1 METKQQLKLWFS
13 RGKYPL
19 ASQFAEWMES
29 YWHKNDKIPMSSIDG
44 LTGELNDKV
53 GTSALA
59 VKQDKEDAGLETGNK
74 SIVGAINELLHRKI
88 SAGSVEYIKGLNIE
102 TVYEALEL
110 LFDMA
115 HRRSITL
122 NYTTNNI
129 LAWHAPVAYDIVIE
143 SALTDNVESLVII
156 TPAGAKEVDTTQPI
170 YIEVGKGELIQMQI
184 KRINPEI
191 NATISVQYV
200 LKYY

>member
-1 METKQQLKLWFS
+1 MVTKQQLKMWFS

-29 YWHKNDKIPMSSIDG
+29 YWHKNDKIPMSAIDG

-74 SIVGAINELLHRKI
+74 SIVGAINELLRRRI

-102 TVYEALEL
+102 TVYEALEF

-122 NYTTNNI
+122 NYTANNI
-129 LAWHAPVAYDIVIE
+129 LAWHAPAAYDIEIE

-156 TPAGAKEVDTTQPI
+156 THAGAKEVDTSQPI
-170 YIEVGKGELIQMQI
+170 YIEAGKGELIQMQI

-191 NATISVQYV
+191 NATISVQYA
-200 LKYY
+200 LKY